1 MREFYQDEGSKLTMN
16 LADLFIQ
23 NSRGP
28 AER

>member
-1 MREFYQDEGSKLTMN
+1 MREFYQDEGSKLTMK